1 MYWER
6 REDCHKLVVSAMM
19 TKIEFL
25 ECKRYLHLTAN
36 NALNSSDKFAKVR
49 PLLNA
54 INKQC
59 ILNYQPTQHVT
70 VDEYMGSYFGKHGTK
85 HYTHSKPIN
94 FGFKLWVMATPL
106 GCCIQFGLY
115 AGKDSILQ
123 EYENIGQGLG
133 ASIVANFL
141 SKLPVMQTSIIT
153 LLWTIILQ
161 AQLCW
166 GT

>member
-25 ECKRYLHLTAN
+25 ECKQYLHLTDN

-70 VDEYMGSYFGKHGTK
+70 VDEYMGPYFGKHGTK
-85 HYTHSKPIN
+85 HYIHSKPIN
-94 FGFKLWVMATPL
+94 VGFKLWVMATPL
-106 GCCIQFGLY
+106 GCPIWP
-115 AGKDSILQ
+115 IR
-123 EYENIGQGLG
+123 
-133 ASIVANFL
+133 
-141 SKLPVMQTSIIT
+141 
-153 LLWTIILQ
+153 W
-161 AQLCW
+161 
-166 GT
+166 